1 MTVADRRIADLL
13 AEPWR
18 GRHAAPLLVTAGGRP
33 VHLYRFPDGP
43 TRRLVIAGVHGSE
56 RSGVEVAERLIGLL
70 DETPCRGTD
79 TLVIPDLFPDNTAIG
94 LREGDTPTNRNFPPL
109 GRMLDG
115 DGLDALG
122 RPVLAENRALL
133 AAIAAFR
140 PDRIASIHATVFPE
154 RAGIFADPHMDA
166 EGRTDPAATAADAAL
181 ALDLAR
187 HAAARGARVP
197 GNTLNGADT
206 SLWSGDVADGVS
218 LGSWGPS
225 PVRGPGGRPSIGVI
239 TVEIDGLE
247 RSGDVDALPD
257 RSRELG
263 AFAHALVERFLP
275 LPPQPV
281 MD

>member
-1 MTVADRRIADLL
+1 MTAAEVRIADLL

-18 GRHAAPLLVTAGGRP
+18 GRHPAPLVATEGGRP
-33 VHLYRFPDGP
+33 VVMHRFPDGP

-56 RSGVEVAERLIGLL
+56 RSGVEVAERLIALL
-70 DETPCRGTD
+70 EEAPCQGTD
-79 TLVIPDLFPDNTAIG
+79 TLVIANLFPDNTAIG
-94 LREGDTPTNRNFPPL
+94 LREGDTPTNRNFPPQ
-109 GRMLDG
+109 GRLLDG

-133 AAIAAFR
+133 AVIAAFR
-140 PDRIASIHATVFPE
+140 PDRIASVHATVFPE
-154 RAGIFADPHMDA
+154 RAGIFADPHVDA
-166 EGRTDPAATAADAAL
+166 DGRLDRVATAADAAL

-218 LGSWGPS
+218 LGSWGPC

-239 TVEIDGLE
+239 TVEIDGLA
-247 RSGDVDALPD
+247 RSIDADAPPD
-257 RSRELG
+257 RTQELT
-263 AFAHALVERFLP
+263 AFAYALSERF
-275 LPPQPV
+275 
-281 MD
+281 